1 MCDCGLLHDQM
12 KYLHLGLLE
21 CGISGS
27 SINNIRMVC
36 CSALALD
43 PPSDPDGF
51 LALDQMN
58 YVSQMLICSSC
69 SWWLGAYLFQQL
81 AQGGTGIWSYH
92 RAMPTALQVFLV
104 VGNS

>member
-1 MCDCGLLHDQM
+1 VCDCGLLHDQM

-58 YVSQMLICSSC
+58 YVSQMLIGSSC

-81 AQGGTGIWSYH
+81 AQGGTGIWLYH

-104 VGNS
+104 VGDS